1 MQRARML
8 PPMPLLQHKKQT
20 LTHGGVRG
28 ATPMSASGR
37 ARRPHDDDD
46 EDDDDCGVDIE
57 ELKALNPAHLKAL
70 LGQEVVMT
78 LGDKSTR
85 QGVVYSLD
93 PESFTV
99 VLASAAK
106 GGGRNLESSG
116 AGASSECVVI
126 PGHAVRAVEV
136 VGRNALT
143 LDALQGSKSAG
154 AKSVGALLSGLT
166 KTKATAGDLEEVKT
180 RAMKTIMGSRQ
191 NSWGRESTYAGMAIL
206 LKPTVNEQLE
216 CVRRSL
222 HANMVPFE
230 EVENDEGAGDV
241 ELVVL
246 GSLVVRYP
254 YTADSCTCANEIV
267 LARVRELITAG
278 CEPKAAVA

>member
-1 MQRARML
+1 
-8 PPMPLLQHKKQT
+8 
-20 LTHGGVRG
+20 
-28 ATPMSASGR
+28 
-37 ARRPHDDDD
+37 
-46 EDDDDCGVDIE
+46 
-57 ELKALNPAHLKAL
+57 
-70 LGQEVVMT
+70 
-78 LGDKSTR
+78 
-85 QGVVYSLD
+85 
-93 PESFTV
+93 
-99 VLASAAK
+99 
-106 GGGRNLESSG
+106 
-116 AGASSECVVI
+116 
-126 PGHAVRAVEV
+126 
-136 VGRNALT
+136 
-143 LDALQGSKSAG
+143 
-154 AKSVGALLSGLT
+154 
-166 KTKATAGDLEEVKT
+166 
-180 RAMKTIMGSRQ
+180 
-191 NSWGRESTYAGMAIL
+191 MAIL